1 MNELILTSFRDVSS
15 WPSSTVW
22 SVARWQPGYIGRPE
36 LPWLAPFDVET
47 GRPLVHLMPA
57 AYRLKY
63 EAVLDLAESKLRA
76 ILSAPGER
84 TTFCCW
90 CHPDRQRGYPSL
102 YCHTILIGYRVE
114 RLLPNIHVV
123 YADGRDNP
131 VWPREAK

>member
-57 AYRLKY
+57 DYRLKY
-63 EAVLDLAESKLRA
+63 ETVLDLAESKLRA
-76 ILSAPGER
+76 IPIRPRRADYILLLVPSRSAARLPVPLLPY
-84 TTFCCW
+84 
-90 CHPDRQRGYPSL
+90 HPDRLPSRAPAAQHPRSL
-102 YCHTILIGYRVE
+102 RRRE
-114 RLLPNIHVV
+114 R
-123 YADGRDNP
+123 
-131 VWPREAK
+131 